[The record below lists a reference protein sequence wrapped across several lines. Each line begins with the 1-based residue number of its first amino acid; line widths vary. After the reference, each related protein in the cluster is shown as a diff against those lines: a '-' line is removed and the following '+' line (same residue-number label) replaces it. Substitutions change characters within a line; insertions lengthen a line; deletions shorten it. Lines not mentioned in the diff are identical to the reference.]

1 MNYKDVL
8 DDLTDLLDRH
18 KMIQTWG
25 YGNLSDLVSPF
36 RRTAKTQGNVNTEPE
51 SNDIYN
57 IDYPYAF
64 LQPTNHNLSRGKTTF
79 NFNLIM
85 MEMCDDAPEAV
96 IQAQSNCY
104 SYIKDV
110 LAEIYYNFDQKY
122 DFTLNSSVTPFKEKY
137 NDTVSGMTA
146 AISIEIPTVL
156 DDCVAPFRP
165 KYTTDYIWVAREA
178 IQFVGSDVG
187 EDKVIQAQTY
197 YLNPG
202 DQWDVNRLV
211 VDEDMTLKVEVTGY
225 IRTIPGSGEEIPRP
239 FYIRRDNDPVDQFES
254 ANTIEGW
261 PESNDGEWRTF
272 VATWDYVTFEA
283 TSVYNFI
290 TLFDEPG
297 QETNFELKDIQ
308 IKFYAV

>member
-1 MNYKDVL
+1 MTYKEVL

-36 RRTAKTQGNVNTEPE
+36 RKEDKTKLEANTAPDPK
-51 SNDIYN
+51 DIYN

-64 LQPTNHNLSRGKTTF
+64 LQPTQHNLSKGKTTF

-85 MEMCDDAPEAV
+85 MEQCDDAPGAV

-104 SYIKDV
+104 RYIKDV

-146 AISIEIPTVL
+146 AISIEIPTIL
-156 DDCVAPFRP
+156 NDCVAPFRP
-165 KYTTDYIWVAREA
+165 KYDDTYIWVGREA
-178 IQFVGSDVG
+178 SQIIGSDAG
-187 EDKVIQAQTY
+187 EDKVIAAGTSFE
-197 YLNPG
+197 NPG

-211 VDEDMTLKVEVTGY
+211 VNQNRTLKVQVTGY
-225 IRTIPGSGEEIPRP
+225 IRTVDGTGTDIPRP
-239 FYIRRDNDPVDQFES
+239 FYIRRDDQFDQYES
-254 ANTIEGW
+254 ANRIEGW

-272 VATWDYVTFEA
+272 VATWDEVTFEVA
-283 TSVYNFI
+283 SEYNFI
-290 TLFDEPG
+290 TLFDDPG
-297 QETNFELKDIQ
+297 QEANLELKDIQ
-308 IKFYAV
+308 IKFFS